1 MDKPQLFKGASKNK
15 LALYFCI
22 GIAAVMVFSLTTVF
36 PIWNLFPKY
45 VTEQVKVV
53 SVDKNGCIAQTQD
66 NNLVNIGK
74 CTANPGDSVR
84 ATYDANVA
92 QRSKA
97 FLP

>member
-1 MDKPQLFKGASKNK
+1 
-15 LALYFCI
+15 
-22 GIAAVMVFSLTTVF
+22 
-36 PIWNLFPKY
+36 

-53 SVDKNGCIAQTQD
+53 SIDKNGCIAQTQD

-74 CTANPGDSVR
+74 CNANAGDSIR

-92 QRSKA
+92 QRVKA